1 MEGKSN
7 GRSPSAVRYVA
18 NGHAN
23 GVANHR
29 TDRNLIL
36 QAENNG
42 VYRRVA
48 GIVVSCVVVRCTD
61 HFWPKAHGRSTR

>member
-7 GRSPSAVRYVA
+7 GRSPSTVRYVA

-42 VYRRVA
+42 VCIEESLALWLAVL
-48 GIVVSCVVVRCTD
+48 
-61 HFWPKAHGRSTR
+61 W

>member
-18 NGHAN
+18 DGHAN
-23 GVANHR
+23 GVANHW

-42 VYRRVA
+42 VWYRRVA
-48 GIVVSCVVVRCTD
+48 GIVLAML
-61 HFWPKAHGRSTR
+61 W